1 MSNLGDSVVSCRVL
15 MWVVSL
21 PTDCQACSMRFESSR
36 NTSILKQARIHTTV
50 NTQGT
55 IERIGAQR
63 AHLPMTLTTLAETV
77 RTHPLLAGHANHYNS
92 FS

>member
-15 MWVVSL
+15 CVVSL
-21 PTDCQACSMRFESSR
+21 PTDV
-36 NTSILKQARIHTTV
+36 SISKQAKIHTTV

-77 RTHPLLAGHANHYNS
+77 RTHPLLAGLANPYDS
-92 FS
+92 CLQ